1 MRCSVVIPTYQRP
14 ALLERV
20 LDALAVQTLAADQFE
35 IIVCDDARSDDTQD
49 VVARWRQS
57 HDVSISYVAGSIPA
71 QGPAAMRNAGWRLA
85 RGEVIAFTDDDT
97 IPDRDWLWQGLL
109 ALDTTA
115 ADAASGRIVVPL
127 PADPTDYERNTA
139 RLERAGF
146 VTANCFCLRR
156 ALECVRGFDTR
167 FRGARREDHDLF
179 FELIEYGF
187 DVVHAIDA
195 VVVHPVRPAP
205 WGWRLRAEAKH
216 AFDALLYK
224 KHPELY
230 NTFIRP
236 DRPLLYYAI
245 LAALATVVSGAVLDS
260 AALALAGGGAWLML
274 TTLLIAQRLHET
286 TRRAPHVV
294 EVIVTS
300 TVVPLLSVFHRIRGG
315 IAFRVAF
322 W

>member
-14 ALLERV
+14 ALLTRV
-20 LDALAVQTLAADQFE
+20 LDALAVQTLDTDEFE
-35 IIVCDDARSDDTQD
+35 IIVCDDARSDATRETVD
-49 VVARWRQS
+49 RWQRS
-57 HDVSISYVAGSIPA
+57 HAVSISYVVGSTPA
-71 QGPAAMRNAGWRLA
+71 QGPAAMRNAGWRIA

-109 ALDTTA
+109 ALDVAA

-127 PADPTDYERNTA
+127 PDDPTDHDRDAA
-139 RLERAGF
+139 RLESAGF

-156 ALECVRGFDTR
+156 ALECVRGFDAR
-167 FRGARREDHDLF
+167 FRVASREDSDLF
-179 FELIEYGF
+179 FHLIEYGF

-195 VVVHPVRPAP
+195 VVVRPVRPAT
-205 WGWRLRAEAKH
+205 WGASLRAEAKH

-224 KHPELY
+224 KHPALY
-230 NTFIRP
+230 DRFIRP

-245 LAALATVVSGAVLDS
+245 LAALAALASGTVLDS
-260 AALALAGGGAWLML
+260 SAVALAGGAAWLAL
-274 TTLLIAQRLHET
+274 TSVLIARRLHET